1 MPAPSKRQIKKA
13 GKVLIDQARTEDE
26 RREARRI
33 IHQWRRS
40 HNVPLTRL
48 RLNLA
53 NNVSDFGGDE
63 PVGRLKRLPAIAAK
77 LTHKRSIDL
86 SSMQDVVG
94 CRAIIPT
101 NNIRDVVKT
110 FATSSSKHRLIREY
124 DYLSAPKPSGYGG
137 YHLVYQYQDSDP
149 LYHGKTVE
157 IQLRSPRQHAWATAI
172 EVVDTFTG
180 QSLKSGDGDE
190 RWIELFRLLGSL
202 FSLREGYS
210 PAPGTSHDREGLV
223 REIRRL
229 SEILNA
235 VQCLESYGE
244 QDVRVIE
251 RLRHDVY
258 KYSGNDNADRQ
269 YVLLELSMGRN
280 VPELRWMAYRTYRE
294 AIDAYDLA
302 EEDEIMRLIKGGMG
316 RDGER
321 GREIVLI
328 RIPTLEKSSILDS
341 IKPYYPNYFADT
353 RMFVAELKEAIG

>member
-40 HNVPLTRL
+40 HNVPLARL
-48 RLNLA
+48 RQNLA
-53 NNVSDFGGDE
+53 RNVSDFGGGR

-77 LTHKRSIDL
+77 LRHKRSIDL

-94 CRAIIPT
+94 CRAIVPT
-101 NNIRDVVKT
+101 DSIRDVVNT
-110 FATSSSKHRLIREY
+110 FAKSSSRHRLLKQY
-124 DYLSAPKPSGYGG
+124 DYLSVPKASGYAG

-157 IQLRSPRQHAWATAI
+157 IQLRSPLQHAWATAI
-172 EVVDTFTG
+172 EVVDTFTN
-180 QSLKSGDGDE
+180 QSLKSGDGDVH
-190 RWIELFRLLGSL
+190 WIDLFRLLGSL
-202 FSLREGYS
+202 FSLREGFS
-210 PAPGTSHDREGLV
+210 PAPGTSHSQEDLL

-229 SEILNA
+229 SGILNA
-235 VQCLESYGE
+235 VQCLESYRE

-258 KYSGNDNADRQ
+258 RYSGDHNAGRQ
-269 YVLLELSMGRN
+269 YVLLELSMVRN

-302 EEDEIMRLIKGGMG
+302 EEDDILRLIKGEGS
-316 RDGER
+316 RD
-321 GREIVLI
+321 IVLI
-328 RIPTLEKSSILDS
+328 RIPTLEKSSILDL
-341 IKPYYPNYFADT
+341 IRPIYPNYFADT